1 MRIHEAAALV
11 EREGLPAVARTRKQR
26 MKLLFIVFAY
36 IRNHSSPIPFP
47 LKERMNCQVFQFQYA
62 VPLISNHSYGYG
74 CCCLILH
81 DEHFASL
88 QISVNHGFLFIPK

>member
-26 MKLLFIVFAY
+26 MKLVFIVFAY
-36 IRNHSSPIPFP
+36 VRNHSSPIPFP

-74 CCCLILH
+74 CSKYLSIMDSC
-81 DEHFASL
+81 S
-88 QISVNHGFLFIPK
+88 SPSSKRGR

>member
-26 MKLLFIVFAY
+26 MKLIFIVFAY

-62 VPLISNHSYGYG
+62 VPLISNHRRTFCPAPNICQSWIPVHPQVAKEADNISYR
-74 CCCLILH
+74 L
-81 DEHFASL
+81 
-88 QISVNHGFLFIPK
+88 